1 MVCLVAIPAGFHP
14 PTILALI
21 SDGIGPGLH
30 GDRELS
36 SLGQSFPNTKM
47 SSAPLNRPNPT
58 PASAGTRS
66 VAVVDIGSTSVRM
79 AIAEID
85 PQGQV
90 RTLEEVSQAISLGKD
105 TFTSQRISRRSI
117 EECARVLKSYRRLMQ
132 EYGITRP
139 DQLRVVATSAVREAS
154 NRMAFIDRMYIAT
167 GLEVESLDEAEVNR
181 ITYMGIQP
189 LLQSNPLLASVK
201 TIVVE
206 VGSGSTEILVV
217 RGGNVLFS
225 NTYRL
230 GSLRMLEQVDKF
242 KTSHAKQRAII
253 ETQIRR
259 IVHQIYEHVD
269 AGKDI
274 HMVAIGGDV
283 RLAANNI
290 EGVESEESLHKLP
303 TDDLLAFA
311 RQIGQLKEE
320 ELVHRYALSFSDTET
335 LWPALMSYGLLA
347 KEFNCPE
354 IYVADT
360 NLRDGLLSE
369 MAVRDAWTAEFR
381 NQIIRSAINLGRK
394 MTFDEAHARH
404 VATLSRKLFS
414 DLFEEHQL
422 DQRMELILYLAAL
435 LHEIG
440 MFINA
445 RSHHKHAMY
454 IIRNS
459 ELFGLSERDQ
469 LLVALVVRYH
479 RRSSPQPDHEGYST
493 LDRND
498 RVAVSKLAAIL
509 RLAIALDES
518 RSQRISNIR
527 CRREEDRLVIL
538 TQGVE
543 DVSLEQLTVR
553 QSGELF
559 EEVFGM
565 SVLLR
570 SDSR

>member
-1 MVCLVAIPAGFHP
+1 MSTDSTQRPAASTTQP
-14 PTILALI
+14 
-21 SDGIGPGLH
+21 
-30 GDRELS
+30 
-36 SLGQSFPNTKM
+36 QSRT
-47 SSAPLNRPNPT
+47 
-58 PASAGTRS
+58 
-66 VAVVDIGSTSVRM
+66 VAVVDIGATSVRM

-85 PQGQV
+85 SRSSV
-90 RTLEEVSQAISLGKD
+90 RILEEVSQVVSLGHD
-105 TFTSQRISRRSI
+105 TFSTQRISRKSI
-117 EECARVLKSYRRLMQ
+117 EECAIVLRSCRRLMQ

-139 DQLRVVATSAVREAS
+139 EQMRIVATSAVREAS
-154 NRMAFIDRMYIAT
+154 NRLAFIDRMFIAT

-181 ITYMGIQP
+181 ITYMGVQP
-189 LLQSNPLLASVK
+189 LLQGTASLSSVK

-206 VGSGSTEILVV
+206 VGSGSTEVLVV

-230 GSLRMLEQVDKF
+230 GSLRMLEQVDRLN
-242 KTSHAKQRAII
+242 TSMAKQRTII
-253 ETQIRR
+253 ESQVHRF
-259 IVHQIYEHVD
+259 VHQIFEHVD
-269 AGKDI
+269 SDKLVQ
-274 HMVAIGGDV
+274 MVALGGDM
-283 RLAANNI
+283 RLAANNLNSTHL
-290 EGVESEESLHKLP
+290 GRDLRSVSLA
-303 TDDLLAFA
+303 DLTNFA
-311 RQIGQLKEE
+311 RMIGGLREE
-320 ELVHRYALSFSDTET
+320 DLVARFGVSYADAET
-335 LWPALMSYGLLA
+335 LWPALLSYIYLA
-347 KEFNCPE
+347 RESQLPVLH
-354 IYVADT
+354 VAET
-360 NLRDGLLSE
+360 NLRDGLLSDL
-369 MAVRDAWTAEFR
+369 AVRDAWTAEFR

-394 MTFDEAHARH
+394 LAFDETHARH

-414 DLFEEHQL
+414 DLAAEHQL

-435 LHEIG
+435 LHEVG
-440 MFINA
+440 LFVNA

-454 IIRNS
+454 LIRNS
-459 ELFGLSERDQ
+459 ELFGLSEKDQ

-493 LDRND
+493 LERND
-498 RVAVSKLAAIL
+498 RVAVAKLAAIL

-538 TQGVE
+538 THGVE

-559 EEVFGM
+559 EEIFGM

>member
-1 MVCLVAIPAGFHP
+1 
-14 PTILALI
+14 
-21 SDGIGPGLH
+21 
-30 GDRELS
+30 
-36 SLGQSFPNTKM
+36 M
-47 SSAPLNRPNPT
+47 SSISKGRLTTAQSAVPLRP
-58 PASAGTRS
+58 

-85 PQGQV
+85 GSGNV
-90 RTLEEVSQAISLGKD
+90 RTLDQVSQGVSLGKD

-132 EYGITRP
+132 EYGITSP
-139 DQLRVVATSAVREAS
+139 DQVRVVATSAVREAS
-154 NRMAFIDRMYIAT
+154 NRLAFIDRMYIAT

-181 ITYMGIQP
+181 ITYMGIQS
-189 LLQSNPLLASVK
+189 LLQSNPVLATVK

-217 RGGNVLFS
+217 RGGNVLYS

-230 GSLRMLEQVDKF
+230 GSLRILEQVDKF

-259 IVHQIYEHVD
+259 LVHQIYEHVD
-269 AGKDI
+269 AGKEI
-274 HMVAIGGDV
+274 QIVALGGDM
-283 RLAANNI
+283 RLAVSNI
-290 EGVESEESLHKLP
+290 EGVKTEKSLRSVG
-303 TDDLLAFA
+303 TDRLMEFA
-311 RQIGQLKEE
+311 RAIGNLNED
-320 ELVHRYALSFSDTET
+320 ELVSRYSISYSDAET
-335 LWPALMSYGLLA
+335 LWPALMSYALLA
-347 KEFNCPE
+347 REFNCPV
-354 IYVADT
+354 IHVAET
-360 NLRDGLLSE
+360 NLRDGLLHD

-381 NQIIRSAINLGRK
+381 NQIVRSAINLGRK
-394 MTFDEAHARH
+394 MTFDEPHARH
-404 VATLSRKLFS
+404 VASLSRKLFA
-414 DLFEEHQL
+414 DLIEDHQL
-422 DQRMELILYLAAL
+422 DQRMELILYLAAI

-454 IIRNS
+454 LIQNS
-459 ELFGLSERDQ
+459 ELFGLSEKDQ
-469 LLVALVVRYH
+469 LLVSLVVRYH
-479 RRSSPQPDHEGYST
+479 RRSSPQPDHEGYSM

-498 RVAVSKLAAIL
+498 RVAVAKLSAIL

-527 CRREEDRLVIL
+527 CRHEEDRLVII
-538 TQGVE
+538 THGIE

-565 SVLLR
+565 RVLLR
-570 SDSR
+570 SDKH

>member
-1 MVCLVAIPAGFHP
+1 
-14 PTILALI
+14 
-21 SDGIGPGLH
+21 
-30 GDRELS
+30 
-36 SLGQSFPNTKM
+36 M
-47 SSAPLNRPNPT
+47 SSVPVSRNVTNP
-58 PASAGTRS
+58 PQVAAKL

-85 PQGQV
+85 AAGNV
-90 RTLEEVSQAISLGKD
+90 RTLEQVSQAVSLGKD
-105 TFTSQRISRRSI
+105 TFTSQLISRRSI

-139 DQLRVVATSAVREAS
+139 DQVRVVATSAVREAS
-154 NRMAFIDRMYIAT
+154 NRLAFIDRIYIAT

-189 LLQSNPLLASVK
+189 LLQTNPVLASVK

-230 GSLRMLEQVDKF
+230 GSLRILEQVDKY
-242 KTSHAKQRAII
+242 KTSHSKQRAII

-269 AGKDI
+269 AGKEI
-274 HMVAIGGDV
+274 QIVAIGGDIRMAV
-283 RLAANNI
+283 ANTEGMELA
-290 EGVESEESLHKLP
+290 GDQSLHKLSV
-303 TDDLLAFA
+303 DELMDFA
-311 RQIGQLKEE
+311 KRVGQLKPE
-320 ELVHRYALSFSDTET
+320 ELISRYALSFSDAET

-347 KEFNCPE
+347 REFNCPS
-354 IYVADT
+354 IYIADT

-381 NQIIRSAINLGRK
+381 NQIVRSAINLGRK
-394 MTFDEAHARH
+394 MAFDEAHARH
-404 VATLSRKLFS
+404 VAGLSRKLFAE
-414 DLFEEHQL
+414 LAEEHQL
-422 DQRMELILYLAAL
+422 DQRRELVLYLAGI

-440 MFINA
+440 MFLNA

-479 RRSSPQPDHEGYST
+479 RRSSPQPEHEGYAT
-493 LDRND
+493 LDRSD
-498 RVAVSKLAAIL
+498 RVAVAKLAAIL

-527 CRREEDRLVIL
+527 CKREDDRLVII

-543 DVSLEQLTVR
+543 DVSMEQLTVR

-565 SVLLR
+565 RVLLR
-570 SDSR
+570 SDTR